1 MAGARKR
8 LTKAV
13 GALAA
18 TGVVQQAVR
27 KAASDPRVRRKAD
40 EVKTAVRD
48 RALAAGKAAAKKV
61 RLAGKSAG
69 QERGRDGEGGGEAAE
84 EECGGPGEEEGGEED
99 SGAGEEGGGVGS
111 GFVGSRG
118 LLRARH
124 PERSEGGMI
133 LVMPPS
139 LRSG

>member
-61 RLAGKSAG
+61 RLAGKSA
-69 QERGRDGEGGGEAAE
+69 AALAKAA
-84 EECGGPGEEEGGEED
+84 GKRLKKNVVGPARKT
-99 SGAGEEGGGVGS
+99 AGKKIQ
-111 GFVGSRG
+111 G
-118 LLRARH
+118 LGKKVA
-124 PERSEGGMI
+124 G
-133 LVMPPS
+133 
-139 LRSG
+139 

>member
-40 EVKTAVRD
+40 EVTTAVRD
-48 RALAAGKAAAKKV
+48 RAVAAGKTAAKKV

-69 QERGRDGEGGGEAAE
+69 KSAAAMAKAA
-84 EECGGPGEEEGGEED
+84 GKRLQKSVVGPARKT
-99 SGAGEEGGGVGS
+99 AGKKIQ
-111 GFVGSRG
+111 G
-118 LLRARH
+118 LGKRVA
-124 PERSEGGMI
+124 G
-133 LVMPPS
+133 
-139 LRSG
+139 

>member
-13 GALAA
+13 SVLAA

-48 RALAAGKAAAKKV
+48 RALAAGKTAAKKV

-69 QERGRDGEGGGEAAE
+69 KSAAAMAKAA
-84 EECGGPGEEEGGEED
+84 GKRLKKSVVGPARKT
-99 SGAGEEGGGVGS
+99 AGKKIQGWGKKVAG
-111 GFVGSRG
+111 
-118 LLRARH
+118 
-124 PERSEGGMI
+124 
-133 LVMPPS
+133 
-139 LRSG
+139 